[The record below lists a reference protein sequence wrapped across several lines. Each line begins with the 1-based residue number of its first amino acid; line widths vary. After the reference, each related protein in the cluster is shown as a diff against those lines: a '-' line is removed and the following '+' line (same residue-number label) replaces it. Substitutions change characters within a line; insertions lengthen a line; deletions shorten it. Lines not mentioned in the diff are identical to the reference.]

1 MSEAVGGKLAAN
13 IIHFVR
19 VLRRAGLPV
28 GPKQALDA
36 VRAVALVGVRQR
48 DDFYHAL
55 SSVLLTRRDQRDIFD
70 QAFQVFWRNPKFLE
84 RMIGLMLPGI
94 TNPEDEAPQLSPRVA
109 EALQSGQNDAP
120 PPEKQEIELDA
131 ALTLSRQEKLQSRD
145 FEKMSLAELA
155 AAKAI
160 IARMRLSFPPLPTRR
175 LQPDRHGHR
184 LDGRATLRAS
194 LRTPGQISLRF
205 AGPRE
210 KPPPLVILCDI
221 SGSME
226 RYSRLLLHFIH
237 AITSDQ
243 DRVAVF
249 LFGTRLTNIT
259 RSLRY
264 RDVDAALGEIGRRV
278 QDWSGGTRIGDCL
291 HDFNRLWSRRVLGQG
306 ATVLL
311 ITDGLDKEA
320 GIGLAPAAERLAKS
334 CRRLIWLNP
343 LLRFDGF
350 QARAAGVRT
359 LLPYVDEFRPVHNL
373 DSLAALA
380 TALTQPA
387 GRRGSRNFLR
397 EYGG

>member
-1 MSEAVGGKLAAN
+1 MSDASGGKLAAN

-36 VRAVALVGVRQR
+36 VRAVELVGIRQR

-55 SSVLLTRRDQRDIFD
+55 SSVLLTRRDQREIFD

-84 RMIGLMLPGI
+84 RMIGLMLPSM

-131 ALTLSRQEKLQSRD
+131 ALTMSQQEKLQSRD

-175 LQPDRHGHR
+175 LRPDHHGHR
-184 LDGRATLRAS
+184 FDGRATLRAS
-194 LRTPGQISLRF
+194 LRNQGQISLRF
-205 AGPRE
+205 AGPKL

-237 AITSDQ
+237 AITSDR

-264 RDVDAALGEIGRRV
+264 RDVDEALGEIGRRV
-278 QDWSGGTRIGDCL
+278 QDWSGGTRIGECL
-291 HDFNRLWSRRVLGQG
+291 QDFNRLWSRRVLGQG
-306 ATVLL
+306 ATLLL
-311 ITDGLDKEA
+311 ITDGLDKDA
-320 GIGLAPAAERLAKS
+320 GSGLAPAAERLAKS

-350 QARAAGVRT
+350 QAKAAGIRT

-380 TALTQPA
+380 TALAQPA
-387 GRRGSRNFLR
+387 GRRGGQNYLK